1 MAVAKIPGALHTRS
15 RDRTEDD
22 EKVCTVLPIHFTC
35 TYNMP
40 NSEHTH
46 VHTAYIH
53 LMYIKPLSLSHTHT
67 HPQCISE
74 VEGVVRGA
82 PPSSLQPALLANLT
96 AAYDL
101 ESSSAHSKKLS
112 FLPLLGQ
119 HVGEGF
125 PLNSLGLR

>member
-1 MAVAKIPGALHTRS
+1 MAYS
-15 RDRTEDD
+15 
-22 EKVCTVLPIHFTC
+22 
-35 TYNMP
+35 
-40 NSEHTH
+40 
-46 VHTAYIH
+46 
-53 LMYIKPLSLSHTHT
+53 LSLSHTHT
-67 HPQCISE
+67 HTNTQCISE

-82 PPSSLQPALLANLT
+82 PPYSPQPALLANLT